1 MSNQQSEILEPDAP
15 APAAALSVTQ
25 ILVRWQAGD
34 DAAFTEL
41 APIVYGELKE
51 HARRYL
57 KRERRDH
64 TLQGTALVHE
74 ALMRLL
80 NGTPINWTSRQ
91 HFVRLASRLMRRILV
106 DHARARGAIKR
117 GGGDAVFSL
126 DEMRERPAMSLGE
139 GHQELDELLEATL
152 ANMESAAA
160 DVCAIDE
167 ALEKLGRIDSRQ
179 AQLVELRFF
188 GGMTI
193 EETAVALGI
202 SDATVKR
209 DWLLARAWLQRE
221 LNQAG

>member
-1 MSNQQSEILEPDAP
+1 MSNQESEILELVSPEGAG
-15 APAAALSVTQ
+15 AASVTQ

-34 DAAFTEL
+34 EAAFTEL

-57 KRERRDH
+57 RQERRDH

-74 ALMRLL
+74 VLMRLL
-80 NGTPINWTSRQ
+80 DGTPINWTSRQ

-106 DHARARGAIKR
+106 DHARARGAVKR
-117 GGGDAVFSL
+117 GGGAVYSL
-126 DEMRERPAMSLGE
+126 EEMRERPAANAAG
-139 GHQELDELLEATL
+139 GHHELDELLEATL
-152 ANMESAAA
+152 AANMESAAS

-167 ALEKLGRIDSRQ
+167 ALEKLGRIDARQ
-179 AQLVELRFF
+179 AHLVELRFF

-193 EETAVALGI
+193 EETAIALGI

-221 LNQAG
+221 LKQVG

>member
-1 MSNQQSEILEPDAP
+1 MSNQQSEILEPVSSEG
-15 APAAALSVTQ
+15 AAARSVTQ

-34 DAAFTEL
+34 DGAFTEL
-41 APIVYGELKE
+41 APIVYGELKD

-74 ALMRLL
+74 ALVRLL

-117 GGGDAVFSL
+117 GSGAVFSL
-126 DEMRERPAMSLGE
+126 DEMRERPAAASVD
-139 GHQELDELLEATL
+139 GHHELDELLEATL

-167 ALEKLGRIDSRQ
+167 ALEKLGQIDARQ

-193 EETAVALGI
+193 EETAIALGI

-221 LNQAG
+221 LNRAG

>member
-1 MSNQQSEILEPDAP
+1 MSNQQSEVLEPVGAGR
-15 APAAALSVTQ
+15 AAALSVTQ

-34 DAAFTEL
+34 EAAFTEL
-41 APIVYGELKE
+41 APVVYGELKE

-74 ALMRLL
+74 ALLRLL
-80 NGTPINWTSRQ
+80 DGTPINWTSRQ

-117 GGGDAVFSL
+117 GGGAVLSL
-126 DEMRERPAMSLGE
+126 EEMRERPAASRPE
-139 GHQELDELLEATL
+139 GHHELDELLEATL

-167 ALEKLGRIDSRQ
+167 ALETLSRIDARQ

-193 EETAVALGI
+193 EETAIALGI

-221 LNQAG
+221 LNRAG

>member
-1 MSNQQSEILEPDAP
+1 MSNQQSDILECP
-15 APAAALSVTQ
+15 AGADVLSVTQ

-41 APIVYGELKE
+41 VPIVYGELKG

-57 KRERRDH
+57 RRERRDH

-117 GGGDAVFSL
+117 GSGAVFSL
-126 DEMRERPAMSLGE
+126 DEMRERPSAKTAE
-139 GHQELDELLEATL
+139 GHHELDELLEATL

-167 ALEKLGRIDSRQ
+167 ALEKLGQIDARQ

-209 DWLLARAWLQRE
+209 DWVLARAWLQRE
-221 LNQAG
+221 LNQVG

>member
-1 MSNQQSEILEPDAP
+1 MSNQQPEILEPASP
-15 APAAALSVTQ
+15 GRASVSSVTQ
-25 ILVRWQAGD
+25 ILARWQSGD

-41 APIVYGELKE
+41 LPIVYGELKD

-57 KRERRDH
+57 KQERREH
-64 TLQGTALVHE
+64 TLQGTALVNE
-74 ALMRLL
+74 ALVRLL
-80 NGTPINWTSRQ
+80 NGAPINWTSRQ
-91 HFVRLASRLMRRILV
+91 HFVSLASRLMRRILV

-117 GGGDAVFSL
+117 GSGAVLSL
-126 DEMRERPAMSLGE
+126 EELRERAAE
-139 GHQELDELLEATL
+139 GHMELEELLEATL
-152 ANMESAAA
+152 ANVESAAA

-167 ALEKLGRIDSRQ
+167 ALEKLARIDARQ

-193 EETAVALGI
+193 EETAIALGI

-221 LNQAG
+221 LNQGG